1 MSSIIRLL
9 PDHVANQIAAGE
21 VVQRP
26 ASVVKELLENAVDAG
41 ATVIK
46 LVIKDAGKTLI
57 QVIDNGKG
65 MNETDARLCFERH
78 ATSKIALAEDLFK
91 LKTKG
96 FRGEALASIAAIAH
110 VELKSK
116 QAISELGTHVIIEG
130 SKIVSQEVAVVPDGT
145 SFIIKNLFYNIPA
158 RRNFLKSDTVEF
170 RHVVDEFERVALAHN
185 SIQFVLI
192 NNGSE
197 MFNLPISNY
206 RQRIVNIFR
215 GKTNEKLV
223 PVQET
228 TEIIDIQGFVAKP
241 EYAKKSRGEQ
251 FFFVNDRFIKSGYL
265 HHAIS
270 AAFEGLLKEGTHPS
284 YFLYLTLPPN
294 SIDINIHPTKTE
306 IKFDDE
312 QALYAILRATVK
324 HSLGQF
330 QVAPVLDFQ
339 RDQTLDT
346 PYAFE
351 NTKSI
356 EPTIQVDAGFNPFL
370 DLDATS
376 NNNASVKQSVSQS
389 YADVFSSK
397 ANAGFKNSSSGS
409 LSSKINGSNFSS
421 YEKNNAAS
429 SNWESLYDGIKPG
442 TQEILSAQ
450 GHTFE
455 TETQAASLFEL
466 EDLDRGSRNQS
477 YQIQKK
483 YIVSPIKSGMV
494 IIDQRR
500 AHQRILYERYLES
513 LALKSNSSQQ
523 LLFPLTLYYATFEM
537 ELLKS
542 LEKDLIQMGFLFETL
557 NNEKVVISG
566 IPVTISESEVSIVLE
581 DLLNELQSEFPEEK
595 DILQDKIAKSLAQ
608 SLAVKTGT
616 YLTDKE
622 QENIVNSLFA
632 CKEPNVSPFLKPTY
646 ITMRVEDIDKKF
658 ML

>member
-1 MSSIIRLL
+1 MSSTIRLL

-41 ATVIK
+41 ATQIK

-65 MNETDARLCFERH
+65 MNETDARMCFERH
-78 ATSKIALAEDLFK
+78 ATSKISIAEDLFK
-91 LKTKG
+91 LQTKG

-110 VELKSK
+110 VELKTK
-116 QAISELGTHVIIEG
+116 QADAELGTHVIIEG
-130 SKIVSQEVAVVPDGT
+130 SKIVSQEVAVLPDGT
-145 SFIIKNLFYNIPA
+145 SFIVKNLFYNIPA

-170 RHVVDEFERVALAHN
+170 RHVIDEFERVALAHN
-185 SIQFVLI
+185 TIQFVLI

-206 RQRIVNIFR
+206 RQRIVNVFG

-223 PVQET
+223 PVHET
-228 TEIIDIQGFVAKP
+228 TEIIDIHGFVAKP
-241 EYAKKSRGEQ
+241 EYAKRSRGEQ

-265 HHAIS
+265 HHAVT

-312 QALYAILRATVK
+312 QALYAILRATIK

-330 QVAPVLDFQ
+330 QVSPVLDFQ
-339 RDQTLDT
+339 RDDSFDT
-346 PYAFE
+346 PYALE

-356 EPTIQVDAGFNPFL
+356 EPTIQVDAGFNPFVNS
-370 DLDATS
+370 DLKSGSFTNHES
-376 NNNASVKQSVSQS
+376 SRS
-389 YADVFSSK
+389 YEDVFSSK
-397 ANAGFKNSSSGS
+397 SNGSFRNSNSGG
-409 LSSKINGSNFSS
+409 LSSKINASSFPSYHKQKDSN
-421 YEKNNAAS
+421 
-429 SNWESLYDGIKPG
+429 SNWETIYEGIKPG

-455 TETQAASLFEL
+455 NETITSSLFEIDDN
-466 EDLDRGSRNQS
+466 ERGSRNQS

-483 YIVSPIKSGMV
+483 YIVSPIKSGMI

-513 LALKSNSSQQ
+513 LSLQKNSSQQ

-542 LEKDLIQMGFLFETL
+542 LEGNLIQMGFLFETL
-557 NNEKVVISG
+557 DNEKVIISG

-581 DLLNELQSEFPEEK
+581 DLLNELQSEFPDERDVLNE
-595 DILQDKIAKSLAQ
+595 KIAKSLSQ

-632 CKEPNVSPFLKPTY
+632 CGEPTVSPFLKPTY

>member
-41 ATVIK
+41 ASIIK

-78 ATSKIALAEDLFK
+78 ATSKIAIAEDLFK
-91 LKTKG
+91 LQTKG

-110 VELKSK
+110 VELKTK
-116 QAISELGTHVIIEG
+116 QADAELGTHVIIEG

-145 SFIIKNLFYNIPA
+145 SFIVKNLFYNIPA

-170 RHVVDEFERVALAHN
+170 RHVIDEFERVALAHN

-197 MFNLPISNY
+197 MFNLPASNY
-206 RQRIVNIFR
+206 RQRIVNVFG

-228 TEIIDIQGFVAKP
+228 TEIIEISGFVAKP

-265 HHAIS
+265 HHAVT

-312 QALYAILRATVK
+312 HALYAILRATIK

-339 RDQTLDT
+339 RDETLDT
-346 PYAFE
+346 PYALE
-351 NTKSI
+351 NSKSV
-356 EPTIQVDAGFNPFL
+356 EPTVQVDASFNPFL
-370 DLDATS
+370 DTDVKLGSYEYQKS
-376 NNNASVKQSVSQS
+376 NRS
-389 YADVFSSK
+389 YEDVFSSK
-397 ANAGFKNSSSGS
+397 SSGSTKSFNSGS
-409 LSSKINGSNFSS
+409 LSSKINASSFSS
-421 YEKNNAAS
+421 YSKNTEPNS
-429 SNWESLYDGIKPG
+429 SWETLYDGIKPA
-442 TQEILSAQ
+442 TEDILIAQ

-455 TETQAASLFEL
+455 SEVKTAALFEMDDT
-466 EDLDRGSRNQS
+466 ERTVKNQS

-483 YIVSPIKSGMV
+483 YIVSPIKSGMI

-513 LALKSNSSQQ
+513 FSLQNNSSQQ

-542 LEKDLIQMGFLFETL
+542 LENDLIQMGFLFETL
-557 NNEKVVISG
+557 DNEKIIISG
-566 IPVTISESEVSIVLE
+566 IPVTITESEVSIVLE
-581 DLLNELQSEFPEEK
+581 DLLNELQSEFPDEK
-595 DILQDKIAKSLAQ
+595 DVLKDKIAKSLSQ

-616 YLTDKE
+616 YLTEKE
-622 QENIVNSLFA
+622 QENIVDSLFA